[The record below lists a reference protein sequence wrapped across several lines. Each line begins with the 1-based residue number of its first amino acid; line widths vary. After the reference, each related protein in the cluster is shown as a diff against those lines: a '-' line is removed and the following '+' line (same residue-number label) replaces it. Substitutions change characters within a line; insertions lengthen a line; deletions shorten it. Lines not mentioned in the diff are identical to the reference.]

1 MQTAEDTP
9 PPEAEHHGKIDRA
22 KLWAAAMQAR
32 AQKLEQRAQDERTH
46 HASVDAAFE
55 MADRD
60 GETAGGII
68 SGALAYRLFIWL
80 LPAALVAVVG
90 LGILADA
97 EGESP
102 TQAAKSVGL
111 LGLVSSSVA
120 TAAKSSNRWYA
131 LIIGIPILIYVTRGV
146 LRALIGVHRLV
157 WTDDR
162 AAMPKPKLR
171 PTLELLA
178 LMIGIVALA
187 ALSSTARQHI
197 HGVFG
202 VLLTMITALPL
213 AGLWLYLSYRMPH
226 RDATWK
232 WLIPGAL
239 FFGIATEILH
249 LIAVYAIAPYATAKQ
264 GTYGALGAA
273 AALLFGLYIFSR
285 VIVFAAVLN
294 ATLWAR
300 HSRAG

>member
-1 MQTAEDTP
+1 VQTAQDTP
-9 PPEAEHHGKIDRA
+9 PPEAEHPGKVDRA

-32 AQKLEQRAQDERTH
+32 AQKLEKRAQDERTH

-68 SGALAYRLFIWL
+68 AGALAYRLFIWL
-80 LPAALVAVVG
+80 LPAALVAVAG
-90 LGILADA
+90 LGIAADA
-97 EGESP
+97 AGNSP
-102 TQAAKSVGL
+102 DQAAKSVGL
-111 LGLVSSSVA
+111 VGLVSSSVA
-120 TAAKSSNRWYA
+120 SAAKSSNRWYA
-131 LIIGIPILIYVTRGV
+131 LIVGIPILIYVTRSV

-162 AAMPKPKLR
+162 AAAPKPKLR

-178 LMIGIVALA
+178 LMVGIVLMAGLTSA
-187 ALSSTARQHI
+187 ARHHI
-197 HGVFG
+197 QGVFG
-202 VLLTMITALPL
+202 VLLTVLMAFPL

-226 RDATWK
+226 RDATWR
-232 WLIPGAL
+232 WLIPGAA
-239 FFGIATEILH
+239 FFAVGAEILH
-249 LIAVYAIAPYATAKQ
+249 LIAVYAIAPYANAKQ

-285 VIVFAAVLN
+285 VIVFAAVIN

-300 HSRAG
+300 HGRAG

>member
-1 MQTAEDTP
+1 MQTAQDTP
-9 PPEAEHHGKIDRA
+9 PPEAEHPGKVDRA

-32 AQKLEQRAQDERTH
+32 GKKLEQRAQEERSH

-60 GETAGGII
+60 GETGGGII
-68 SGALAYRLFIWL
+68 AGALAYRLFIWL

-90 LGILADA
+90 LGVAADA
-97 EGESP
+97 TGKSP
-102 TQAAKSVGL
+102 EQAAKSIGL

-120 TAAKSSNRWYA
+120 SAAKSSNRWYA
-131 LIIGIPILIYVTRGV
+131 LIVGIPILIYVTRGV

-162 AAMPKPKLR
+162 AAAPKPKLR

-178 LMIGIVALA
+178 LMVGLVLLA
-187 ALSSTARQHI
+187 GLSSLARAHVI
-197 HGVFG
+197 GVFG
-202 VLLTMITALPL
+202 VLLTVAAALPL
-213 AGLWLYLSYRMPH
+213 GGLWLYLSYRMPH
-226 RDATWK
+226 RDATWR
-232 WLIPGAL
+232 WLIPGAV
-239 FFGIATEILH
+239 FFGIGAEILH
-249 LIAVYAIAPYATAKQ
+249 LVAVYAIAPYANAKQ

-285 VIVFAAVLN
+285 VIVFAAVIN

-300 HSRAG
+300 HGRAG

>member
-1 MQTAEDTP
+1 VQTAENTP
-9 PPEAEHHGKIDRA
+9 PPDAEHRGKVDRA
-22 KLWAAAMQAR
+22 KLWAAAMQSRGQELADR
-32 AQKLEQRAQDERTH
+32 AQHERSH

-68 SGALAYRLFIWL
+68 AGALAYRLFIWL

-90 LGILADA
+90 LGIAADA
-97 EGESP
+97 AGESP
-102 TQAAKSVGL
+102 DQAAKSVGL
-111 LGLVSSSVA
+111 LGLVSNSVA
-120 TAAKSSNRWYA
+120 SAAKSSNRWYA
-131 LIIGIPILIYVTRGV
+131 LLIGIPILVYVTRGV

-162 AAMPKPKLR
+162 AAAPKPKLR

-178 LMIGIVALA
+178 LMVGLVLLA
-187 ALSSTARQHI
+187 GLTSAARAHVI
-197 HGVFG
+197 GVFG
-202 VLLTMITALPL
+202 VLITVAMALPL
-213 AGLWLYLSYRMPH
+213 AGLWLYLEYRMPH

-232 WLIPGAL
+232 WLIPGAV
-239 FFGIATEILH
+239 FFAIGAEILH
-249 LIAVYAIAPYATAKQ
+249 LVAVYAIAPYASAKQ

-285 VIVFAAVLN
+285 VIVFAAVIN
-294 ATLWAR
+294 ATLWER
-300 HSRAG
+300 HGRAG